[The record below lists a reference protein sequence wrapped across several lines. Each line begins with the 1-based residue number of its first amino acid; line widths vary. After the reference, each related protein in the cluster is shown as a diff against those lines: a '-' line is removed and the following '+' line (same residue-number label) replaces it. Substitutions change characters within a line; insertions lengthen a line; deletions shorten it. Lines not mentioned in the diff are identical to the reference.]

1 MEAIILAGGLGTR
14 LKNVSKQ
21 MPKSMALI
29 QEKPFLEY
37 QMDLLIAQGVK
48 SFVLSIGYKSEQI
61 QEHFKDS
68 YKNCNVLYAIEKEL
82 LGTGGAIKNAMRF
95 TNSENVVVAN
105 GDSLVV
111 TDLQKQLQFHIEN
124 KADVTLALKRMK
136 NFERYGTVK
145 LDEQSR
151 ITNFI
156 EKQPISEGI
165 INAGLY
171 IFNVKSYTER
181 EWPQKFSVE
190 KDYFEACVNDAKM
203 LGFLMNGYFLDIGI
217 PSDFQK
223 AQTEIGSFFKID
235 KSWTLFLD
243 RDGVI
248 NKKRDNDYVKNLD
261 ELEFLPGALKAISTL
276 NKYFHKIFIVTNQQG
291 IGKGLMSVEDLKVVH
306 DKVVSSVKENG
317 GNIDE
322 VYFAPDL
329 ASAANQ
335 LRKPNIGMAEK
346 AKSDFPSVEFHKSI
360 MVGDSLSDMEF
371 GKNAGM
377 VNVYISEVGSE
388 EYYSCKSLIDFAS
401 LIDAI
406 FESERLV

>member
-14 LKNVSKQ
+14 LKDVSKQ

-29 QEKPFLEY
+29 QNRPFLEY
-37 QMDLLIAQGVK
+37 QMDLLIAQGVDK
-48 SFVLSIGYKSEQI
+48 FVLSIGYKSEQI
-61 QEHFKDS
+61 QKHFKES
-68 YKNCNVLYAIEKEL
+68 YKNCSVQYAVEKEL

-95 TNSENVVVAN
+95 TTTENVIVAN

-111 TDLQKQLQFHIEN
+111 TDLKKQLNFHIEN
-124 KADVTLALKRMK
+124 KADVTLALKEMK
-136 NFERYGTVK
+136 DFERYGTVN
-145 LDEQSR
+145 LDANSR

-156 EKQPISEGI
+156 EKQPIKEGI

-171 IFNVKSYTER
+171 IFNVKTFIER
-181 EWPQKFSVE
+181 KWPQKFSVE
-190 KDYFEACVNDAKM
+190 RDYFEAYVKEVKM

-217 PSDFQK
+217 PADFQR

-261 ELEFLPGALKAISTL
+261 ELEFLPGALEAISTL
-276 NKYFHKIFIVTNQQG
+276 YKYFHKVFIVTNQQG
-291 IGKGLMSVEDLKVVH
+291 IGKGLMSEEDLKIVH
-306 DKVVSSVKENG
+306 EKVISRIEENG
-317 GNIDE
+317 GSIDE

-329 ASAANQ
+329 AGPSNK

-346 AKSDFPSVEFHKSI
+346 AKADFPTVEFHKSI
-360 MVGDSLSDMEF
+360 MVGDSPSDMEF

-377 VNVYISEVGSE
+377 VNVFISQEGNK
-388 EYYSCKSLIDFAS
+388 EYYSCKSLVEFE
-401 LIDAI
+401 AI
-406 FESERLV
+406 MKSVFGG